1 MAVHEWLRMQEPN
14 LFRDD
19 ISKPVPNCKKCVSML
34 KNNDIFV
41 E

>member
-1 MAVHEWLRMQEPN
+1 MAVREWLRMQEPD

-19 ISKPVPNCKKCVSML
+19 ISKPVPKYKIASVCR
-34 KNNDIFV
+34 KNNVILV